1 MLRRDLLKLLGIS
14 TSAAS
19 LGFAPTLATAGT
31 ENYPKRLG
39 IIILEGGM
47 DGLASVPP
55 IGDKKLF
62 DHRPDLIDQ
71 TMFEINSDFGISS
84 SFENFYSLMG
94 AGEASVIHAS
104 AFPYIRRSHFEGQN
118 VIQGGLETPFST
130 DTGWLGRALAEIGMP
145 GRTLSLSQPLV
156 TRGYS
161 EIETVYPARI
171 HGAKSINQS
180 ALEVLSKLSSG
191 SLKDSL
197 MKVEKSISDGTID
210 LPRDPISL
218 AFTAGQAMA
227 QPNGPISSVIYVR
240 GFDTHAQQGSSG
252 GPHQANLRK
261 LDSIFKAYKEGLGD
275 RWDQTVIMTITEF
288 GRTVKMNG
296 SHGTD
301 HGYGTATLLAG
312 GLLREGTVLTEWPG
326 LNNDK
331 LFERRDLMATV
342 DLRSIMCAA
351 IEATL
356 DIPHEHSSKEI
367 FQDSTISNIGKYVF
381 AS

>member
-1 MLRRDLLKLLGIS
+1 MLRRDLLKLLGIT
-14 TSAAS
+14 TSAA
-19 LGFAPTLATAGT
+19 GFGLVPTLSVAGPET
-31 ENYPKRLG
+31 HPKRLG

-55 IGDKKLF
+55 VGDEKLF
-62 DHRPDLIDQ
+62 DQRPDLIDQ
-71 TMFEINSDFGISS
+71 TMFEINSDFGLSS
-84 SFENFYSLMG
+84 SFENFYSMMA
-94 AGEASVIHAS
+94 AGEASIIHAS
-104 AFPYIRRSHFEGQN
+104 AFPYIKRSHFEGQN
-118 VIQGGLETPFST
+118 VIQSGLKTPFSA

-145 GRTLSLSQPLV
+145 GRTLSLSQPLI

-161 EIETVYPARI
+161 DIETIYPARI
-171 HGAKSINQS
+171 RGAKRINTS
-180 ALEVLSKLSSG
+180 ALEALSGLSSG
-191 SLKDSL
+191 HLRASLK
-197 MKVEKSISDGTID
+197 KVEKSISDGTID
-210 LPRDPISL
+210 LPRDPVSL

-227 QPNGPISSVIYVR
+227 QPDGPISSVIYVR

-261 LDSIFKAYKEGLGD
+261 LDSIFKAYREGLGD
-275 RWDQTVIMTITEF
+275 RWSETVIMTITEF

-312 GLLREGTVLTEWPG
+312 GLLKEGTVLTEWPG
-326 LNNDK
+326 LKNDK
-331 LFERRDLMATV
+331 LFERRDLMSTV

-356 DIPHEHSSKEI
+356 GIPHEHASKEI
-367 FQDSTISNIGKYVF
+367 FQDSTISNIGKYLF
-381 AS
+381 S